1 MRATK
6 IRIQVHLHTEREGID
21 LLRELLNL
29 EFLEVDIARLVSK
42 NHEGI
47 KSALRARTIGVAVLA
62 NPG

>member
-1 MRATK
+1 
-6 IRIQVHLHTEREGID
+6 VHLHTEREGID